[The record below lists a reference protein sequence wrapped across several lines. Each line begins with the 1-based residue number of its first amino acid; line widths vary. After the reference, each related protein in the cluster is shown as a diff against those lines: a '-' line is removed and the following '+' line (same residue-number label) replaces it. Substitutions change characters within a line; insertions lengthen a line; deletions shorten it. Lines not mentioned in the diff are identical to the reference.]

1 MQIAELGVPREK
13 MDNRI
18 AQLVKD
24 SYFESR
30 LYEAAVRN
38 LQDTENRL
46 RFNNFA
52 YAMRELSRHFLKR
65 LAPDDQVVKCTW
77 YRNVT
82 GEVGKLA
89 RSERASFAVHG
100 GLAEEFVR
108 KKLKIDLKSMN
119 KRLKETIDALSKYTH
134 IEENVFNLSPSDI
147 DHLVAE
153 TTETFAEFFET
164 IKRCRD
170 EIANELNEA
179 IGRAAFQEIIMNA
192 VPGMDELSTHQYVD
206 DIYIDDAEVTAIDC
220 KTVYLEVSGT
230 LYVELQYGS
239 GSDVRKGEGTTI
251 DDSFPFACKMTC
263 PTSDPSGK
271 TLQLQGRL
279 KANFDSFYGLDYQ
292 HDEPEEEEDPFDE
305 SSRAQ
310 RSSSTDEDALA

>member
-1 MQIAELGVPREK
+1 

-18 AQLVKD
+18 TQLVKD
-24 SYFESR
+24 SDFELK

-38 LQDTENRL
+38 LRDTENRL

-65 LAPDDQVVKCTW
+65 LAPDDQVVKCSW
-77 YRNVT
+77 YKNVT

-100 GLAEEFVR
+100 GLAEKFVR
-108 KKLKIDLKSMN
+108 EKLHIDLKSMN
-119 KRLKETIDALSKYTH
+119 KRLKDTIDALSKYTH
-134 IEENVFNLSPSDI
+134 IEEDVFNLSPADI
-147 DHLVAE
+147 DRLAAE

-170 EIANELNEA
+170 EIASELNEA
-179 IGRAAFQEIIMNA
+179 IGTAAFQEIVMNA
-192 VPGMDELSTHQYVD
+192 VPGMDELSTHQFVD
-206 DIYIDDAEVTAIDC
+206 DIYIEDAEVTAIDC

-239 GSDVRKGEGTTI
+239 GSDIRKGEGTTI

-263 PTSDPSGK
+263 PTSDPSEK
-271 TLQLQGRL
+271 SLELQGRL
-279 KANFDSFYGLDYQ
+279 EANFDSFYGLNEEQDASDQEREDYRP
-292 HDEPEEEEDPFDE
+292 DEAA
-305 SSRAQ
+305 RGL
-310 RSSSTDEDALA
+310 RSSPAGEDALA